1 MFPSYRKQS
10 IDLQSKLVDSFLY
23 DGNVK
28 VWSTGKKSDE
38 NLTETHLVLNIP
50 ESDFPMNQQYHRQFY

>member
-10 IDLQSKLVDSFLY
+10 TDLQSKLVDSFLY

-28 VWSTGKKSDE
+28 VWNTGKKSDE
-38 NLTETHLVLNIP
+38 KLTETDLVLNIP
-50 ESDFPMNQQYHRQFY
+50 E

>member
-1 MFPSYRKQS
+1 M
-10 IDLQSKLVDSFLY
+10 QSKLVDSFLY